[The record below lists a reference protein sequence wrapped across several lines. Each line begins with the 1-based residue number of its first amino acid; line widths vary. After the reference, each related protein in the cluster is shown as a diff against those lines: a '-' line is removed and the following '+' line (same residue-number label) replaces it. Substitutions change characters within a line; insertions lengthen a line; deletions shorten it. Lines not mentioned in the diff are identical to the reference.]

1 MQFSPT
7 LPQAVAVPGLGL
19 RHRGPEE
26 GPGGYQR
33 TEDLT
38 GKLHIQELS
47 QSF

>member
-1 MQFSPT
+1 M
-7 LPQAVAVPGLGL
+7 LVLHHPQAVAVPGLGE
-19 RHRGPEE
+19 RRPGPEE
-26 GPGGYQR
+26 SPGRYQR